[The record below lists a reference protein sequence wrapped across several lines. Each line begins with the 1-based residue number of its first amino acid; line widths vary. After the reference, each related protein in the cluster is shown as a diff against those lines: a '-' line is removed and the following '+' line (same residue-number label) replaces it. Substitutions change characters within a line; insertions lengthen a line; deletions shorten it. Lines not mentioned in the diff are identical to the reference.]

1 MLTYLLYSS
10 VQNLFTFIALEKCK
24 KECNMRKIIL
34 VQGFWSLKI
43 NITQFSNGF
52 RFKTGM
58 ISNLIYHW
66 VSAAR
71 QEKRPFIFGGNQ
83 T

>member
-1 MLTYLLYSS
+1 ML
-10 VQNLFTFIALEKCK
+10 
-24 KECNMRKIIL
+24 KIIL
-34 VQGFWSLKI
+34 VQGFCPLKI
-43 NITQFSNGF
+43 NITQFSNEF

-58 ISNLIYHW
+58 ISNLIYDW

-71 QEKRPFIFGGNQ
+71 QEKNQFIFGGNQ

>member
-1 MLTYLLYSS
+1 MLTYLICPS

-24 KECNMRKIIL
+24 KECNMLKITL
-34 VQGFWSLKI
+34 VQGFCFCPLKI

-58 ISNLIYHW
+58 ISNLIYD
-66 VSAAR
+66 
-71 QEKRPFIFGGNQ
+71 
-83 T
+83 